1 MYLVTSMSMTRSG
14 AKAMAQTEL
23 ASPVLGAWFPGA
35 LILNGPSPNIP
46 ALPNSNVFKIS
57 GNDADSCS
65 EGAQPPNPAV
75 GGYDDPD
82 ADPAT
87 TSVQDIIDAIP
98 ASRRSGTYY
107 EGTGGTSTAP
117 SVQNIFGS
125 MGETFSTPAG
135 LDSFMDD
142 IRDDADTHVY
152 GNNPSSVAWGTA
164 AVPTKTFV
172 NGDLTLSGNVDGYGI
187 LAVTGKLT
195 LQGNVHWKGIIL
207 AVGDGDIEYAGGGV
221 LEIYGTVFN
230 SKIWDNHTSQNL
242 LGSLGS
248 PTFKWNGGGGNG
260 IYYDH
265 CWVENLI
272 PIVQWEP
279 KPSTKPLKILSTRTV
294 SY

>member
-1 MYLVTSMSMTRSG
+1 
-14 AKAMAQTEL
+14 
-23 ASPVLGAWFPGA
+23 
-35 LILNGPSPNIP
+35 
-46 ALPNSNVFKIS
+46 
-57 GNDADSCS
+57 
-65 EGAQPPNPAV
+65 
-75 GGYDDPD
+75 
-82 ADPAT
+82 
-87 TSVQDIIDAIP
+87 
-98 ASRRSGTYY
+98 
-107 EGTGGTSTAP
+107 
-117 SVQNIFGS
+117 
-125 MGETFSTPAG
+125 
-135 LDSFMDD
+135 MDD
-142 IRDDADTHVY
+142 IRDDSDTHVY
-152 GNNPSSVAWGTA
+152 ASDPSSVALGSE

-172 NGDLTLSGNVDGYGI
+172 NGDLTLGGNIEGYGI

-195 LQGNVHWKGIIL
+195 LSGNVRWKGIIL

-242 LGSLGS
+242 LDTLGS

-279 KPSTKPLKILSTRTV
+279 NQSTRPLKILSTRSV